1 MLQIFLAII
10 IGTSL
15 GIITG
20 LIPGVHINLIAILII
35 SLLPKLQNFDP
46 ISLIV
51 TIIAM
56 SITHTFLDI
65 IPSTYLGA
73 PSEDTALSILPTHKL
88 LLQGKAYEAIRLAT
102 LGSLLGLTTTIII
115 TPLLIPLLNLA
126 YPYIKSLTPYI
137 LIIATILLI
146 YKEKNKI
153 KTILIFSL
161 SGVLGI
167 YTLNNHLLEQ
177 ALFPLFSGLFGIS
190 GLLLSL
196 NNQVKI
202 PKQIITIPKLKK
214 KITTLSKGVFAS
226 TLTGFLPGLGAAQ
239 AAIIATSTSKNSDP
253 KEYIFLIGSINTIV
267 MVIGLITFYTINKT
281 RNGSVIAVSKIIDQL
296 TIDNLITIGAAILIT
311 AALATFLAL
320 NISKIFSKVITKIN
334 YSKLCKTIIAFI
346 SILVLMISGPYGI
359 LLLITATALGI
370 LPPLLNVSRHHL
382 MGSLILPIILFF
394 LL

>member
-1 MLQIFLAII
+1 
-10 IGTSL
+10 
-15 GIITG
+15 
-20 LIPGVHINLIAILII
+20 
-35 SLLPKLQNFDP
+35 
-46 ISLIV
+46 
-51 TIIAM
+51 M